1 MPFKWTV
8 ETFIVLPET
17 MTIYFCINFF
27 IKVDHKHRL
36 QLRFE
41 ELRSAKQSSV
51 QTKRNLGKQ
60 YCTVKLNQIISSSHV
75 FRKNRKLCG
84 WQSLACV
91 ASVRKG
97 RERGLGRETV
107 REGGGR
113 SAPKF
118 PLPASPS
125 PSPSHFRCLVCCVV
139 EFNYK
144 CPFNTGWQQ

>member
-1 MPFKWTV
+1 M
-8 ETFIVLPET
+8 
-17 MTIYFCINFF
+17 
-27 IKVDHKHRL
+27 
-36 QLRFE
+36 
-41 ELRSAKQSSV
+41 
-51 QTKRNLGKQ
+51 
-60 YCTVKLNQIISSSHV
+60 KLNQIISSSHV

-91 ASVRKG
+91 AGVRKG

-118 PLPASPS
+118 PLPLPFPPFNAYLPLLT
-125 PSPSHFRCLVCCVV
+125 PATQAIVGNLLHFRCLVCCVV